1 MPKQSENKK
10 DGSWTSDHKFT
21 VCRFLLQKRQAGPP
35 PTSYLLTPYTPFHPS
50 QPFLSLTQFNT
61 FYFPFFLTL
70 PFLYSIQY
78 ISFSI
83 LPNPS
88 FLLFNSIYIIFL
100 LHVQKYTPPI
110 SSTTFIRFPFNPKL
124 VFLTSI
130 DQMSFLARSPFFQL
144 SLLSLSTPCKEQNSA
159 LVPVDT
165 LLPIFLTILLSPPVQ
180 PTLLCHDRK

>member
-100 LHVQKYTPPI
+100 LHVHI
-110 SSTTFIRFPFNPKL
+110 HSSHLFHHLHPFSLQTKTCFPEFY
-124 VFLTSI
+124 
-130 DQMSFLARSPFFQL
+130 RSDVL
-144 SLLSLSTPCKEQNSA
+144 PCKKSFF
-159 LVPVDT
+159 
-165 LLPIFLTILLSPPVQ
+165 PIISFIFIHSL
-180 PTLLCHDRK
+180 